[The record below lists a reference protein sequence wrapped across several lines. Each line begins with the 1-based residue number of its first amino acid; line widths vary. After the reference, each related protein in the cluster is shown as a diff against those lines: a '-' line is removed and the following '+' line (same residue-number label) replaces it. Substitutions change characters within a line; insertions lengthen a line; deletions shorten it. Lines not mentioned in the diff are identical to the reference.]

1 MIPPLSRHIQRM
13 KRFLNGDTLRARAG
27 RGAVWTIGSIAAS
40 NFLRLGSNL
49 ILTRLLFPEA
59 FGMMALVQIFITG
72 LAMFSDLGTHAAI
85 IQNNRSREPAFLN
98 TAWTL
103 QVIRGVVLWIF
114 ACAIALPV
122 AWFYDEPMLADLL
135 PVSGLT
141 ALIAGFTPTRVPTAN
156 RDLQL
161 GRITLIDIT
170 TQAVGIICMIALA
183 WALQSV
189 WALVIGALISAVF
202 KQVLLMTALP
212 GHRNRLQIDRSSLG
226 ELINFGKWIFLSTI
240 CGFLVN
246 HADRAILGKFITLE
260 MLGIY
265 SIGFFMASVPLLLG
279 RPLASKIIFPLYK
292 QRPPWESVENQR
304 KIFRVRWLLTGALL
318 AISAVLATSGDA
330 LITFLYDPR
339 YALAGPIMV
348 LMVISQM
355 PVMITSSYG
364 KIMLAAGDSRRYMTR
379 IATIALV
386 QTIFLVIFI
395 PYLGIVGAIM
405 APGFGAIV
413 TYPVLA
419 TAVHRYKGWDARHDL
434 FYAVLAML
442 VSGLALW
449 INLESVQVLW
459 AFSVN
464 TE

>member
-1 MIPPLSRHIQRM
+1 MRLLR
-13 KRFLNGDTLRARAG
+13 GDTLTARAG
-27 RGAVWTIGSIAAS
+27 RGTVWTIGNIAAS

-85 IQNNRSREPAFLN
+85 IQNSRSNEPAFLN

-103 QVIRGVVLWIF
+103 QVIRGFVLWGL

-122 AWFYDEPMLADLL
+122 ATFYEEPMLAALL
-135 PVSGLT
+135 PVAGLT

-161 GRITLIDIT
+161 GRITLIDLIA
-170 TQAVGIICMIALA
+170 QAVGIVAMVILA

-189 WALVIGALISAVF
+189 WALVFGSLIGAVF
-202 KQVLLMTALP
+202 KQILLMTALP
-212 GHRNRLQIDRSSLG
+212 GHRNRLQIDRSCLK
-226 ELINFGKWIFLSTI
+226 ELVNFGKWIFLSTMA
-240 CGFLVN
+240 GFLVN
-246 HADRAILGKFITLE
+246 NADRAILGKFITLE

-265 SIGFFMASVPLLLG
+265 SIGYLMASLPLKLG
-279 RPLASKIIFPLYK
+279 RPLADKIIFPLYK
-292 QRPPWESVENQR
+292 QRPPWESAENQR
-304 KIFRVRWLLTGALL
+304 KIFRVRWLLTGALMAVSLVL
-318 AISAVLATSGDA
+318 AISGDA
-330 LITFLYDPR
+330 LIRFLYDPR
-339 YALAGPIMV
+339 YALAGPILV

-355 PVMITSSYG
+355 PVMIASSYG
-364 KIMLAAGDSRRYMTR
+364 KILLAAGDSRRYMMR
-379 IATIALV
+379 ITSIALV

-395 PYLGIVGAIM
+395 PSFGIIGAIM
-405 APGFGAIV
+405 APAVGAIV
-413 TYPVLA
+413 TYPVLV

-434 FYAVLAML
+434 FYAVLAMM
-442 VSGLALW
+442 VAGLALW
-449 INLESVQVLW
+449 INLDSILVLW

-464 TE
+464 P